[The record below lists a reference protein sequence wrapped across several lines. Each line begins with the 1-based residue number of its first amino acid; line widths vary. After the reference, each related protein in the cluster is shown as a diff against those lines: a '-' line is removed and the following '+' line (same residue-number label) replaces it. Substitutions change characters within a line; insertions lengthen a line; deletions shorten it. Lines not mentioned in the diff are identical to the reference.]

1 MGRKKKKATKPKP
14 LAKPEELEPGE
25 IVEEKE
31 IEPGEIVEET
41 DQEDSA
47 SDSDHA
53 IPEKLPSAA
62 TIQSQ
67 PTSSCP
73 PSTSADIRTE
83 DTIGS
88 KENQA
93 LETVQPDAA
102 EISENNTDTGSLE
115 QKTTEK
121 QTGSNK
127 NQAPEAIQPDVAVST
142 ENSTEIG
149 SLEDQA
155 TVQPDAAET
164 SENNT
169 DTGSLEQQATEK
181 QTGSKE
187 NQALETVQSD
197 AAETSENNTDT
208 GSLEQQ
214 ASEKQTG
221 SNENQAPEAIQP
233 DVAVTTENST
243 EIGSLEEQATDTIV
257 LNTSEDGCDK
267 KKNPT
272 ESTQLP
278 TDNGG
283 KQTTELTQPSTDDG
297 AKANSEA
304 NSNLDATITSVIVG
318 NISTDTTKQDLLQLF
333 GLHTTTYLR
342 ATVRIKLVNPLRH
355 KFKRYA
361 LIKGPKFIMTRL
373 LQCNGW
379 EFNNRKLV
387 IESETN
393 KSKIPFGSRDV
404 QRGEIKQGSFR
415 TSGYNEKGELRPASS
430 ASSRQEE
437 SFSFTNRMEGPSGN
451 YNPEVVGGGANFIQ
465 RDKTMAQTLRQRQN
479 EHQLEEKKKC
489 QLFIEAINNGTGIP
503 PPDAGAVYRALTEEL
518 GLSEDP
524 AEQGVKAIYQPDPQ
538 NLWKWAV
545 IFVSENLTNKL
556 QGKEITLDINN
567 LTYTFTTKKETKPFF
582 ITLHSSPLIT
592 DEELRS
598 IFQGFGNVVEII
610 KKGHNFAKHIDS
622 GVRKIILE
630 LEEGVL
636 PRDLPWFVRTSDG
649 VLRKLFFRGKVYLCR
664 KCGTRHT
671 FTERCPTSQNDEE
684 HTSIQQKQTAIPQ
697 QQTNNYDT
705 QQKQKTPTSGRNRTD
720 HTQTTQHTPTTTT
733 KPQSNTMANTK
744 DKEGG
749 NENLAGT
756 PTIQEDDFPLSP
768 SLVPPLSHF
777 LPDANARE
785 TPLHINREQTIQ
797 KKSMEKANSHQKD
810 NQRKQTILIAPR
822 RNPERWK
829 F

>member
-14 LAKPEELEPGE
+14 LPKPEELEPGE
-25 IVEEKE
+25 IVEERE
-31 IEPGEIVEET
+31 LEPGEIVEET

-62 TIQSQ
+62 AIQSQ
-67 PTSSCP
+67 PTCSCP
-73 PSTSADIRTE
+73 PSTSADVRTE

-102 EISENNTDTGSLE
+102 ETSENNTDTGSLE
-115 QKTTEK
+115 QQATEK

-127 NQAPEAIQPDVAVST
+127 NQAPEAIQPDVAVIT

-187 NQALETVQSD
+187 NQAPETVQPD

-233 DVAVTTENST
+233 DVAVTTQNST
-243 EIGSLEEQATDTIV
+243 KIGSLEEQATATIV
-257 LNTSEDGCDK
+257 MNTSEDGCDK
-267 KKNPT
+267 KKKPT

-278 TDNGG
+278 TDEGG
-283 KQTTELTQPSTDDG
+283 KQPTELTQPSTDDG

-304 NSNLDATITSVIVG
+304 NTNLDATITSVIVG
-318 NISTDTTKQDLLQLF
+318 NISMDTTKQDLTQLF

-342 ATVRIKLVNPLRH
+342 ETVRIKLVNPLRH

-361 LIKGPKFIMTRL
+361 LIKGPKFIMDRL

-387 IESETN
+387 VEFETN
-393 KSKIPFGSRDV
+393 KSKFPLGSRDA
-404 QRGEIKQGSFR
+404 QRGEIKQGFLH
-415 TSGYNEKGELRPASS
+415 TSGHNEKGELRPASS

-437 SFSFTNRMEGPSGN
+437 SVPFINRMEVQSEN
-451 YNPEVVGGGANFIQ
+451 YNPEVVGGGTNLIQ
-465 RDKTMAQTLRQRQN
+465 KDKTMAQTLRQRQN
-479 EHQLEEKKKC
+479 EHQLEEKKRC
-489 QLFIEAINNGTGIP
+489 QLFIEVLNNGTGIP
-503 PPDAGAVYRALTEEL
+503 PPDASAVYRALTEEL

-524 AEQGVKAIYQPDPQ
+524 AEQSVQAIYQPDPQ

-556 QGKEITLDINN
+556 QGKEVTLDINN
-567 LTYTFTTKKETKPFF
+567 LTYTFITKKETKPFF

-598 IFQGFGNVVEII
+598 IFQEFGKVVEII
-610 KKGHNFAKHIDS
+610 KRGHKFAKHIDS

-636 PRDLPWFVRTSDG
+636 PRDLPWFIRTSDG

-671 FTERCPTSQNDEE
+671 YAERCLTSQNDEE
-684 HTSIQQKQTAIPQ
+684 HTSNQQKQTTIPQ
-697 QQTNNYDT
+697 QQTNNHTT
-705 QQKQKTPTSGRNRTD
+705 QQKQKTSTSGRDRTD
-720 HTQTTQHTPTTTT
+720 HTQTIQHTPTTTT
-733 KPQSNTMANTK
+733 KSQPNTMANTK
-744 DKEGG
+744 DREGG
-749 NENLAGT
+749 NYNIAGT
-756 PTIQEDDFPLSP
+756 PTTQEDDFPLSP
-768 SLVPPLSHF
+768 SLVPPLSHL

-785 TPLHINREQTIQ
+785 TPSHINKEQTIQ

-810 NQRKQTILIAPR
+810 SQRRQAKLIPPCG
-822 RNPERWK
+822 NPERWK
-829 F
+829 H

>member
-1 MGRKKKKATKPKP
+1 MGKKKKKATKPKP
-14 LAKPEELEPGE
+14 LPKPEELEPGE
-25 IVEEKE
+25 IVEELEPGE
-31 IEPGEIVEET
+31 IVEEREQEPGEIVEET
-41 DQEDSA
+41 DQDDSA

-53 IPEKLPSAA
+53 VPEKLPSAA
-62 TIQSQ
+62 AIQPQ
-67 PTSSCP
+67 PTTSCP
-73 PSTSADIRTE
+73 SSTSADIRKE

-93 LETVQPDAA
+93 LE
-102 EISENNTDTGSLE
+102 
-115 QKTTEK
+115 
-121 QTGSNK
+121 
-127 NQAPEAIQPDVAVST
+127 
-142 ENSTEIG
+142 
-149 SLEDQA
+149 

-181 QTGSKE
+181 QTGSNK
-187 NQALETVQSD
+187 
-197 AAETSENNTDT
+197 
-208 GSLEQQ
+208 
-214 ASEKQTG
+214 
-221 SNENQAPEAIQP
+221 NQAPEAIQP

-243 EIGSLEEQATDTIV
+243 EIGSLEDQQTLQPNAAETSESNTATGSLEQQASEKQIGSNENQAPEAIQPDLAVTTENSTEIGSLEATDTIV
-257 LNTSEDGCDK
+257 TNTSEDGCNK
-267 KKNPT
+267 KKKPT

-278 TDNGG
+278 ADDGG
-283 KQTTELTQPSTDDG
+283 KQSTESTQPTTDDG
-297 AKANSEA
+297 AKATA
-304 NSNLDATITSVIVG
+304 AKNLNFDTTITSVIVG
-318 NISTDTTKQDLLQLF
+318 NISTDTTKQDLIQLL
-333 GLHTTTYLR
+333 GLHKTTYLR
-342 ATVRIKLVNPLRH
+342 QTVRIKLVNPLRH

-361 LIKGPKFIMTRL
+361 LIEGPKHVMDIL
-373 LQCNGW
+373 VKGSNGW
-379 EFNNRKLV
+379 EYNNRKLV
-387 IESETN
+387 IEFETN
-393 KSKIPFGSRDV
+393 KSKLPPGSRDV
-404 QRGEIKQGSFR
+404 RRREIKQGSLY

-437 SFSFTNRMEGPSGN
+437 SVSFTNRMEGPSGS
-451 YNPEVVGGGANFIQ
+451 YNPEVVGGGTNLIQ
-465 RDKTMAQTLRQRQN
+465 KDKTMAQTLRQREN
-479 EHQLEEKKKC
+479 EHQLEEKKRC
-489 QLFIEAINNGTGIP
+489 QLFIEVLNNGTGIP
-503 PPDAGAVYRALTEEL
+503 PPDASAVYRALTEEL

-556 QGKEITLDINN
+556 QGKEVTLDINN
-567 LTYTFTTKKETKPFF
+567 LTYTFITKKETKPFF

-610 KKGHNFAKHIDS
+610 KRGHKFAKHIDS

-671 FTERCPTSQNDEE
+671 FAERCLTSQNDEE
-684 HTSIQQKQTAIPQ
+684 HTSIQQKQTTITQ
-697 QQTNNYDT
+697 QQTNNYAT

-720 HTQTTQHTPTTTT
+720 HTQTTQHTPTTTA
-733 KPQSNTMANTK
+733 KPQPNTMANTQ

-749 NENLAGT
+749 NDNIAGT
-756 PTIQEDDFPLSP
+756 PNTQEDDFPLSP
-768 SLVPPLSHF
+768 SLVPPLSHL
-777 LPDANARE
+777 LPGANAQE

-810 NQRKQTILIAPR
+810 NQRRQAILIAPR
-822 RNPERWK
+822 SNPKPWK